1 MVLII
6 LIHLYMQKKKL
17 NIKMIESFNEKLC
30 CFEDEFKTRIWNLEE
45 DQQKICKCC
54 GLMFNYVCAKID
66 SSHIA

>member
-1 MVLII
+1 
-6 LIHLYMQKKKL
+6 
-17 NIKMIESFNEKLC
+17 MIESFNEKLC

-54 GLMFNYVCAKID
+54 GLMFNYACAKID